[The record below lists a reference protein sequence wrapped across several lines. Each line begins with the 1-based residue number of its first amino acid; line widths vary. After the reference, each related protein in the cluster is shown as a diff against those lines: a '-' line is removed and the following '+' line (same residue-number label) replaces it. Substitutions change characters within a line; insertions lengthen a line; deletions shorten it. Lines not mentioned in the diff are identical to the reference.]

1 MSNRFS
7 ISQSTRNWSRRHQ
20 LFAVVWIVLPLAAS
34 GCGLASSGLNAE
46 GTRYF
51 QQGHHAAA
59 IRRFEQ
65 AIATNPQDANGYY
78 NLGATYHQLAKSGGD
93 ASYWNQAEI
102 YYNQC
107 LERNPDHTACY
118 RGLSVL
124 LVEQHKEEKAFK
136 LLEGWRDR
144 SPFSPDPKIEL
155 ARLYRE
161 SGNSAEEEQQLL
173 EAIAADPGNARA
185 LAALG
190 TLREEQGD
198 YAQALKNYQLA
209 LQRNSAQPQL
219 RARVAALSS
228 SVQPAPVVPSSA
240 GTRTVTAPAPR
251 TLY

>member
-1 MSNRFS
+1 
-7 ISQSTRNWSRRHQ
+7 
-20 LFAVVWIVLPLAAS
+20 LPLGAS

-51 QQGHHAAA
+51 EQGHHAAA

-65 AIATNPQDANGYY
+65 AIATNPQDGNGYY
-78 NLGATYHQLAKSGGD
+78 NLAATYHQLAKTGGD
-93 ASYWNQAEI
+93 ATYWNQAEI

-107 LERNPDHTACY
+107 LERNPDHAACY

-124 LVEQHKEEKAFK
+124 LVEQNKEEKAFK

-144 SPFSPDPKIEL
+144 SPFSPDPKTEL

-161 SGNSAEEEQQLL
+161 FGNSAEEERQLL
-173 EAIAADPGNARA
+173 EAIAADPGNSRA

-209 LQRNSAQPQL
+209 LQRNYAQPQL
-219 RARVAALSS
+219 QARVAALSS
-228 SVQPAPVVPSSA
+228 AVQPAPVTPSST
-240 GTRTVTAPAPR
+240 GTRTVTVPAPT